1 MTHSYGIARW
11 NVSQNASL
19 LERLFYSF
27 NLNGSVFFVFISGYL
42 YNHIF
47 YPKFQYK
54 KFLSK
59 KIKFVLVP
67 YLICST
73 LPILYT
79 VFDLNNEWTFHI
91 IFDSGGRDFLPDSIK
106 DQPLMSV
113 LWFLVTGRATY
124 AYWFIPMII
133 MIFIISPLINNL
145 IRSKYLLPVI
155 LMLTPVSM
163 IVHRPLQNTNP
174 LHSLVYFLPIYLLKI
189 CSLINRQKIIF
200 YLRSNRIK
208 IIILLSSIL
217 LGLIQV
223 SVFNITGIAIR
234 TKIRTLVTRYSNSS
248 YPKRLSA
255 TRGLEFTYEQSN
267 KLVLSWCAFG

>member
-189 CSLINRQKIIF
+189 CSSINRQKIIF